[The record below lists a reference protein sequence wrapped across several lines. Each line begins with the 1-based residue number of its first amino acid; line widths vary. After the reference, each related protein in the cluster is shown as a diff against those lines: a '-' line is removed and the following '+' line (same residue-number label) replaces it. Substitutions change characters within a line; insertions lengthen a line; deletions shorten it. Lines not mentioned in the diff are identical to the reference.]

1 MSASAFAYVLLL
13 RGTEARNELLG
24 LLPQDR
30 RVEVEAILETVK
42 DLPPEEIRKQLK
54 NLRDDRLNQQR
65 EAAKGRIGH
74 QVDRVS
80 PKLYAWLTQP
90 F

>member
-24 LLPQDR
+24 LLPQDK
-30 RVEVEAILETVK
+30 RVDVEAILEKVK

-54 NLRDDRLNQQR
+54 NLRDDQLNQQR
-65 EAAKGRIGH
+65 ETAKNRIGR